1 MVRILGMV
9 GLVLGLAGC
18 AATDTGGGW
27 RAWAG
32 LAPSPGRYHFDW
44 RLSGDADLA
53 PLQVFDDGRETW
65 LQYPAGQPVPALFA
79 RSAAGDRL
87 LRARRE
93 GDYLVLRGVPNH
105 LLMRGG
111 LLQAEARRGADGA
124 SGDAADD
131 AGAGVSGAEAAPVD
145 FPRLDPAALAGPAA
159 GSAFAG
165 TGRRPPAGAPARP
178 GAPAS
183 APALATSA
191 AGIPARAGLPVHVAP
206 SAHTAPVSGAKLPGS
221 AETPEA
227 AARRRSAKSAVPVPS
242 SFEVTPADGNV
253 RRALARWA
261 GLAGWTFE
269 AEHWAVDVDIPLAGS
284 AVFDDAFRP
293 AVRSLLAAT
302 ELGDRPVQPCFYAN
316 RVLRVVPLA
325 QRCDRTQAPGGES

>member
-1 MVRILGMV
+1 MVRVLGMV

-18 AATDTGGGW
+18 VATDAGGGW

-32 LAPSPGRYHFDW
+32 LGPSPGRYHFDW

-53 PLQVFDDGRETW
+53 PLQVFDDGRDTW
-65 LQYPAGQPVPALFA
+65 LQYPAGQTAPALFE

-93 GDYLVLRGVPNH
+93 GDYLVLRGVPDH

-111 LLQAEARRGADGA
+111 LLQAEARRVAGGA
-124 SGDAADD
+124 SGGATDD
-131 AGAGVSGAEAAPVD
+131 AGAGSSGPETEPAGV
-145 FPRLDPAALAGPAA
+145 PRPGPALPMDTV
-159 GSAFAG
+159 GV
-165 TGRRPPAGAPARP
+165 P
-178 GAPAS
+178 
-183 APALATSA
+183 
-191 AGIPARAGLPVHVAP
+191 GIPVPAAP
-206 SAHTAPVSGAKLPGS
+206 SAQAAVVPV
-221 AETPEA
+221 
-227 AARRRSAKSAVPVPS
+227 AARPESAGTPAVTARQLSAKPAVPVS
-242 SFEVTPADGNV
+242 HAFEVTPADGNV

-284 AVFDDAFRP
+284 AVFDHAFRP
-293 AVRSLLAAT
+293 AVRGLLAAT
-302 ELGDRPVQPCFYAN
+302 ELGDRPLQPCFYAN
-316 RVLRVVPLA
+316 QVLRVVPLA